1 MMQFRDTVITI
12 SRRVMPE
19 ISDSELVKMNV
30 AKSVQVDEICL
41 LPLKELPVTKA
52 AKIKVNKS
60 DSIIEISPSHPSFVI
75 EAKEYYTQYK
85 TSLAYEK
92 PIKTN
97 DMNTLVHD
105 VNAIFVLA
113 FLAYYFKACVL
124 PRTIAMV
131 FELKK
136 VLS

>member
-1 MMQFRDTVITI
+1 MQFRDTVITI
-12 SRRVMPE
+12 SRRLVPE
-19 ISDSELVKMNV
+19 LDDSSQVQLMVSKT
-30 AKSVQVDEICL
+30 AQVDEICL
-41 LPLKELPVTKA
+41 LPLKELPVNKA
-52 AKIKVNKS
+52 AKIKVSKL
-60 DSIIEISPSHPSFVI
+60 DTIEPININHPSFVI

-105 VNAIFVLA
+105 VNAIFVVFVLIWK
-113 FLAYYFKACVL
+113 FKQSVL
-124 PRTIAMV
+124 PRMAAMV